1 MTARP
6 LPEGACPAAAN
17 PLGDSR
23 DPEADV
29 NIAPRIHP
37 VVIAAGGVLLL
48 TAGWLLG
55 IGG

>member
-1 MTARP
+1 M
-6 LPEGACPAAAN
+6 
-17 PLGDSR
+17 
-23 DPEADV
+23 
-29 NIAPRIHP
+29 NIATRIHP